1 MHNLKRP
8 PPGALL
14 LFALMGY
21 AAIPKLF
28 QKIVN
33 LFIIYFFSITLVYNS
48 CSVKLSVKIGLI
60 LVDLTA

>member
-33 LFIIYFFSITLVYNS
+33 LFIIYFFYNISI
-48 CSVKLSVKIGLI
+48 
-60 LVDLTA
+60 

>member
-28 QKIVN
+28 QKIVKF
-33 LFIIYFFSITLVYNS
+33 FIILSFSITLVCNS
-48 CSVKLSVKIGLI
+48 CSVKVSVKLALK

>member
-8 PPGALL
+8 HPRALL

-28 QKIVN
+28 QKIVKF
-33 LFIIYFFSITLVYNS
+33 FIILSFSITLVCIS
-48 CSVKLSVKIGLI
+48 CSSKLSGKLALI
-60 LVDLTA
+60 LVGLTA